1 MKTVTIR
8 ELSNDYGKS
17 YSHINNLLGR
27 FCFSEFRTDSHFG
40 RELLYL
46 DTPKFRETLENLI
59 KQKKYLPP
67 RRF

>member
-8 ELSNDYGKS
+8 ELANDYGKS

-27 FCFSEFRTDSHFG
+27 YCFSEFRTDNHFG
-40 RELLYL
+40 KEFLYL
-46 DTPKFRETLENLI
+46 DTPKFRETLQNLI
-59 KQKKYLPP
+59 NTKKYLPP